1 MSYQFLLVEKKDKVA
16 LVTLNRPDK
25 RNALSIALR
34 NEIDRCLGELEAD
47 DEVSVVVIAAEG
59 PAFCAGFDT
68 SEFAVREPEHMKAVE
83 ESSDRYHRRLANF
96 AKPLVAAVN
105 GPAMGGGLD
114 LAVLCDVRI
123 ASENAAFSHPEIK
136 FGAPTLFGPLAEI
149 IGGGLARDLCLS
161 GRRID
166 AQEAHRIGLVSS
178 VVPLDRLLDEA
189 MAIANSIAEA
199 PLGALKAVK
208 AMIIQTYSWSYGEGA
223 GEWFSQLRPPGS

>member
-1 MSYQFLLVEKKDKVA
+1 MAYQFLLCEKKDKVA
-16 LVTLNRPDK
+16 LLTLNRPDK

-34 NEIDRCLGELEAD
+34 NEIDQCLAETEGD
-47 DEVSVVVIAAEG
+47 DSVSVVVIIGAG
-59 PAFCAGFDT
+59 PSFCAGFDRN
-68 SEFAVREPEHMKAVE
+68 EFFIQEPGHLKALMD
-83 ESSDRYHRRLANF
+83 STDRFHLRLINF
-96 AKPLVAAVN
+96 PKPVVAAIN

-166 AQEAHRIGLVSS
+166 AQEAYRIGLVSQAL
-178 VVPLDRLLDEA
+178 PADRLLEEA
-189 MAIANSIAEA
+189 MVIADSIAEA
-199 PLGALKAVK
+199 PLGTLRAVK
-208 AMIIQTYSWSYGEGA
+208 AMIIQTYSWSYQEGA
-223 GEWFSQLRPPGS
+223 GEWFSQLRPPG

>member
-1 MSYQFLLVEKKDKVA
+1 MAYQFLLYEKREKVA
-16 LVTLNRPDK
+16 LLTLNRPDK

-34 NEIDRCLGELEAD
+34 NEIDQCLAGIEED
-47 DEVSVVVIAAEG
+47 DSVSVVVITGAG
-59 PAFCAGFDT
+59 PSFCAGFDKN
-68 SEFAVREPEHMKAVE
+68 EFFIQEPAHLKALM
-83 ESSDRYHRRLANF
+83 ESTDHFHLRLMNF
-96 AKPLVAAVN
+96 PKPMVAAIN

-189 MAIANSIAEA
+189 MAVANSIAEA
-199 PLGALKAVK
+199 PLVTLKQVK
-208 AMIIQTYSWSYGEGA
+208 GMIIDQYCWHYVTGEDIFA
-223 GEWFSQLRPPGS
+223 GLQPPGT

>member
-1 MSYQFLLVEKKDKVA
+1 MAYQLLLCEKREKVA

-34 NEIDRCLGELEAD
+34 NEIDQCLAELEED
-47 DEVSVVVIAAEG
+47 DSVSVVVIIGAG
-59 PAFCAGFDT
+59 PAFCAGFDRN
-68 SEFAVREPEHMKAVE
+68 EFLSQEPAHLKALA
-83 ESSDRYHRRLANF
+83 ESTDRFHLRLINF
-96 AKPLVAAVN
+96 PKPIVAAIN

-123 ASENAAFSHPEIK
+123 ASENAAFGHPEIK

-166 AQEAHRIGLVSS
+166 AQEAHRIGLVSQ
-178 VVPLDRLLDEA
+178 VVPADRLLDEA
-189 MAIANSIAEA
+189 LRVAQSIAES
-199 PLGALKAVK
+199 PLGTLEAVK
-208 AMIIQTYSWSYGEGA
+208 AMIIQTYSWSYQEGA
-223 GEWFSQLRPPGS
+223 SEWFSQLQPPGS

>member
-1 MSYQFLLVEKKDKVA
+1 MTYQFLLCEKREKVA

-34 NEIDRCLGELEAD
+34 NEIDQCLAETEED
-47 DEVSVVVIAAEG
+47 DSVSVVLITGTG
-59 PAFCAGFDT
+59 PSFCAGFDRN
-68 SEFAVREPEHMKAVE
+68 EFFSQEPAHLKALVE
-83 ESSDRYHRRLANF
+83 STDRFHLRLVNF
-96 AKPLVAAVN
+96 PKPIVAAIN

-114 LAVLCDVRI
+114 LAVLCDVRV
-123 ASENAAFSHPEIK
+123 ASENAAFGHPEIK

-166 AQEAHRIGLVSS
+166 AHEAHRIGLVSQ
-178 VVPLDRLLDEA
+178 VVADDRLLDEA
-189 MAIANSIAEA
+189 MAVANSIAEA

-208 AMIIQTYSWSYGEGA
+208 TMIIQTYSWSYQEGA
-223 GEWFSQLRPPGS
+223 GEWFSQLQPPGS

>member
-1 MSYQFLLVEKKDKVA
+1 MAYEFLLCEKRDKVV
-16 LVTLNRPDK
+16 LITLNRPDK

-34 NEIDRCLGELEAD
+34 NEIDQCLAEMEED
-47 DEVSVVVIAAEG
+47 DSVSVVVITGAS
-59 PAFCAGFDT
+59 PSFCAGFDRN
-68 SEFAVREPEHMKAVE
+68 EFFSQEPDHLKALM
-83 ESSDRYHRRLANF
+83 ESTDRFHLRLINF
-96 AKPLVAAVN
+96 PKPMVAAIN

-178 VVPLDRLLDEA
+178 VVPPDRLLNEA
-189 MAIANSIAEA
+189 MAVADSIAEA
-199 PLGALKAVK
+199 PLIALKAVK
-208 AMIIQTYSWSYGEGA
+208 TMIIQTYSWSYQEGA
-223 GEWFSQLRPPGS
+223 GEWFSQLRPSGS